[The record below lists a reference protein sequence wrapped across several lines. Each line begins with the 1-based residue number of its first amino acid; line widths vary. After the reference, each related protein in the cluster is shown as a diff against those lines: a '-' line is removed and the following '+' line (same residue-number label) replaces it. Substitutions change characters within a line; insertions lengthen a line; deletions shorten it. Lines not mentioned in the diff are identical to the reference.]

1 MVHGR
6 ARWWGHGFRR
16 IAAMWLLALSMS
28 ATAQTDGDQPE
39 PYDETVPVGTEPS
52 AESDEPTLH
61 LDDVV
66 VRGEKLERSQTDVSS
81 SVQVVSREELE
92 SASMDDIYDAIGRT
106 ANVNLDFADLGRAG
120 GFSIRGISNTGVS
133 DQSFSSSTPLAS
145 IYVDGVPLSAAGA
158 RGGPLELWDVDSV
171 EFLRGP
177 QSTQQGQGALAG
189 AVVVNTRDPED
200 YASVRARLRHGDDGY
215 RQQAVAVG
223 GPLGGRFGIRL
234 AAVSEEADGA
244 AYNITRDESA
254 DFYERHNLRAKLGW
268 LARDPGDASA
278 VVTVTRSD
286 HLFGQSQ
293 LVGDPQER
301 QTVANDPEQ
310 ADTTTDVA
318 SLRAGL
324 PITEH
329 WSFETVT
336 GRADTELFQEDDY
349 NASAEDDGIIV
360 NRFEDETLTQ
370 ELRLS
375 FQGLDW
381 FGGPVRGV
389 IGAYTSRL
397 DGDSGL
403 DVVDGRVFNVGL
415 ISLYLDTQVDVE
427 QRREGYALF
436 GDLEWTFL
444 PRWTLLAGL
453 RLDRESMD
461 YRYASNN
468 DLAFTRDGPPLAADV
483 IGDLIG
489 PQIGLPEDGEGM
501 GSADS
506 DALLPKLGLRYNW
519 SESAAVGLTVQRAYR
534 AGGLS
539 VNFIRGTFNT
549 FEPEYTLTTE
559 LFARVA
565 LFDRRLRLR
574 ANVFHTDW
582 TDQQVSVQLSDDVND
597 TQTENAGESRL
608 YGAELE
614 ADARIL
620 WNLDGFVS
628 LGYSRTEFLD
638 FRSTAGD
645 YTGNE
650 FPSAPRRTGA
660 IGLRYGGPALG
671 PYAQLDLTYVD
682 EQYRQADNN
691 PEQRSDPYALLNG
704 RIGWRFASLELY
716 VAGRN
721 LLDRFYLT
729 QRAFDRFRA
738 GEPRTIFGGV
748 EVQFE

>member
-1 MVHGR
+1 
-6 ARWWGHGFRR
+6 
-16 IAAMWLLALSMS
+16 MWLLALSMS

-189 AVVVNTRDPED
+189 AIVVNTRDPED

-244 AYNITRDESA
+244 AYNITRDEPA

-336 GRADTELFQEDDY
+336 GRAETELFQEDDY

-370 ELRLS
+370 ELRLR

-671 PYAQLDLTYVD
+671 PHAQLDLTYVD

-691 PEQRSDPYALLNG
+691 PQQRSDPYALLNG

>member
-1 MVHGR
+1 
-6 ARWWGHGFRR
+6 
-16 IAAMWLLALSMS
+16 
-28 ATAQTDGDQPE
+28 
-39 PYDETVPVGTEPS
+39 
-52 AESDEPTLH
+52 
-61 LDDVV
+61 
-66 VRGEKLERSQTDVSS
+66 
-81 SVQVVSREELE
+81 
-92 SASMDDIYDAIGRT
+92 
-106 ANVNLDFADLGRAG
+106 
-120 GFSIRGISNTGVS
+120 
-133 DQSFSSSTPLAS
+133 
-145 IYVDGVPLSAAGA
+145 
-158 RGGPLELWDVDSV
+158 
-171 EFLRGP
+171 
-177 QSTQQGQGALAG
+177 
-189 AVVVNTRDPED
+189 
-200 YASVRARLRHGDDGY
+200 
-215 RQQAVAVG
+215 
-223 GPLGGRFGIRL
+223 L

-244 AYNITRDESA
+244 AYNITRDEPA

-336 GRADTELFQEDDY
+336 GRAETELFQEDDY

-468 DLAFTRDGPPLAADV
+468 DLAFTRDGP
-483 IGDLIG
+483 
-489 PQIGLPEDGEGM
+489 
-501 GSADS
+501 
-506 DALLPKLGLRYNW
+506 
-519 SESAAVGLTVQRAYR
+519 
-534 AGGLS
+534 
-539 VNFIRGTFNT
+539 
-549 FEPEYTLTTE
+549 
-559 LFARVA
+559 
-565 LFDRRLRLR
+565 
-574 ANVFHTDW
+574 
-582 TDQQVSVQLSDDVND
+582 
-597 TQTENAGESRL
+597 
-608 YGAELE
+608 
-614 ADARIL
+614 
-620 WNLDGFVS
+620 
-628 LGYSRTEFLD
+628 
-638 FRSTAGD
+638 
-645 YTGNE
+645 
-650 FPSAPRRTGA
+650 
-660 IGLRYGGPALG
+660 
-671 PYAQLDLTYVD
+671 
-682 EQYRQADNN
+682 
-691 PEQRSDPYALLNG
+691 
-704 RIGWRFASLELY
+704 
-716 VAGRN
+716 
-721 LLDRFYLT
+721 
-729 QRAFDRFRA
+729 
-738 GEPRTIFGGV
+738 
-748 EVQFE
+748 